1 MELKDEVN
9 EVRQEVNEMSFAM
22 EMIQFAKTQTD
33 KNNKRLFVIILILI
47 LCLGLSIGYNIYLL
61 NDITEVET
69 EYTQEVTDVDNIG
82 GNLINNGDVYG
93 ESKANNKDQKEN

>member
-22 EMIQFAKTQTD
+22 EMINFVKEQTEKT
-33 KNNKRLFVIILILI
+33 NKRLFAIILILI
-47 LCLGLSIGYNIYLL
+47 LCLGVSIAYYIYLL

-82 GNLINNGDVYG
+82 GNLINNGDIYG
-93 ESKANNKDQKEN
+93 ESKTNNKDQKEN